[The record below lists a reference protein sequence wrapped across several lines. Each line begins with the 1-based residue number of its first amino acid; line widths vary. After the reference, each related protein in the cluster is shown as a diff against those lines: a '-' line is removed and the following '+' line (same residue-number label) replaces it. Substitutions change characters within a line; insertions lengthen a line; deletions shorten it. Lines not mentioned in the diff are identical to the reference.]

1 MSNGSIS
8 AAATSSQ
15 LNAVA
20 SITIYPASNLLTWS
34 PSSLAM
40 FTNESNF
47 IQLNSLA
54 GVYNVP
60 YYTVTSSN
68 ESALSFISP
77 YPSSYQIQSHNE
89 SGLFKLQA
97 IATFAN
103 GTFESDLP
111 VTVYNTGFLQF
122 QNDAGQA
129 VESANYCVAPIA
141 GPPTFESD
149 VNLVWVGNP
158 GLQSG
163 LTASVVVNGYGNVSI
178 INLPNQSAPYFQNN
192 IITGGAQAWTYAPQI
207 TTSSQCYN
215 NSCVTF
221 QSYPTLN
228 LNNTGVCP

>member
-1 MSNGSIS
+1 
-8 AAATSSQ
+8 
-15 LNAVA
+15 
-20 SITIYPASNLLTWS
+20 
-34 PSSLAM
+34 M
-40 FTNESNF
+40 FTNESSNF

-68 ESALSFISP
+68 QSALSFISP

-97 IATFAN
+97 IAVFAN
-103 GTFESDLP
+103 GTVESDLP

-129 VESANYCVAPIA
+129 VESANYCVAPVA

-163 LTASVVVNGYGNVSI
+163 MTARVVVNGYGNVSN
-178 INLPNQSAPYFQNN
+178 INLPNQSAPYFQSNV
-192 IITGGAQAWTYAPQI
+192 ITAGTSYTNPTGQI

-215 NSCVTF
+215 NSCAKF